1 MPTPRDYYDLL
12 NVKRDSTT
20 EEIRSAYRKLAR
32 KYHPDVNKAADA
44 ASKFNEV
51 QQAYDVLSDPAKRK
65 SYDRWGHAGEPPA
78 AGTGYAGAGPNRKGS
93 YSWSNVAGRPSG
105 ADGANV
111 SDFDASAIFEE
122 MFGGRA
128 DPGASPFGGFGQRA
142 KARSRDT
149 RGKDIEHEIVIDFV
163 EAIKGGTKPIRISRG
178 GATQTVEVS
187 IPEGV
192 AEGARLRMRGMGI
205 PSPSGGAPGDLIL
218 TVHIAPHELF
228 TRDGDDISLELPL
241 TITEAALGATLRVP
255 TITGQADVT
264 IPPGTSSGQRLRLR
278 GQGVRHGEQAGDL
291 YAVIKIVAPKDLTE
305 ADKAALREIGAR
317 IASPRKGSSWS

>member
-1 MPTPRDYYDLL
+1 MATPRDYYDIL
-12 NVKRDSTT
+12 NVKRDASTD
-20 EEIRSAYRKLAR
+20 EIRSAYRKLAR

-44 ASKFNEV
+44 AIKFNEV
-51 QQAYDVLSDPAKRK
+51 QQAYDALSDPAKRK
-65 SYDRWGHAGEPPA
+65 SYDRWGHAGEPPTP
-78 AGTGYAGAGPNRKGS
+78 GVGYAGGGPFRKGN

-105 ADGANV
+105 PDGAT

-122 MFGGRA
+122 MFGRQT
-128 DPGASPFGGFGQRA
+128 DQGASPFGGFGQRA

-163 EAIKGGTKPIRISRG
+163 DAIKGGTKPIRISRG

-192 AEGARLRMRGMGI
+192 SEGARLRMRGMGV

-218 TVHIAPHELF
+218 TVHVAPHELF
-228 TRDGDDISLELPL
+228 TRDGDDISLDLPL
-241 TITEAALGATLRVP
+241 SIAEAALGATLRVP
-255 TITGQADVT
+255 TLTGQADVT

-278 GQGVRHGEQAGDL
+278 GQGVRHGEQSGDL
-291 YAVIKIVAPKDLTE
+291 YAIIKIIAPKDLSE
-305 ADKAALREIGAR
+305 ADKAAIREIGSR
-317 IASPRKGSSWS
+317 LASPRKGASWS